1 MASIPQAVIW
11 YVSRNLMP
19 MQSRTPH
26 RSLVSVCI
34 VTWNCRGLILEC
46 LDSLFGQPQGAQF
59 EVIVVDNASTD
70 GTPEAVAESFPQAQ
84 LIRNTVNRGFAAANN
99 QALRQARGEYL
110 FLLNPDTVLPPE
122 ALGNLVAVA
131 EAYPQAGAIGPRLLN
146 PDGSLQ
152 YSCRRWPSVKA
163 ALFRN
168 TLFGRLFP
176 GEPWTKEYL
185 MADWPHDEVREV
197 DWISGA
203 AMFLRRQAVEQV
215 GLLDEAFFWGSEDVD
230 YCRRLWRAGWKV
242 IYSPHPAI
250 VHRIGGSTDQAVV
263 RTILRR
269 HASWYRLYAK
279 HFGRNPLRRWV
290 VWSLIWCRALAL
302 TASWVARYL
311 WAVARKT
318 LGGAKGVQG

>member
-1 MASIPQAVIW
+1 MESQTPQP
-11 YVSRNLMP
+11 R
-19 MQSRTPH
+19 
-26 RSLVSVCI
+26 LVSVCI
-34 VTWNCRGLILEC
+34 VTWNCRSLVVEC
-46 LDSLFGQPQGAQF
+46 LESFFFQPQGTQF

-70 GTPEAVAESFPQAQ
+70 GTPEAVAEAFPQVK
-84 LIRNTVNRGFAAANN
+84 LIRNVENRGFAAANN
-99 QALRQARGEYL
+99 QALREAHGDYL
-110 FLLNPDTVLPPE
+110 FLLNPDTVLPPD
-122 ALGNLVAVA
+122 ALGELVRVA
-131 EAYPQAGAIGPRLLN
+131 DAFPQAGAIGPRLLN

-185 MADWPHDEVREV
+185 MMDWAHDEVREV

-230 YCRRLWRAGWKV
+230 YCRRLRQAGWKV
-242 IYSPHPAI
+242 LYSPQPAI
-250 VHRIGGSTDQAVV
+250 IHRIGGSTDQVVV
-263 RTILRR
+263 RTIIRR

-279 HFGRNPLRRWV
+279 HFGHNPVRRWV
-290 VWSLIWCRALAL
+290 VWALIWCRALAL
-302 TASWVARYL
+302 TISWVARYL

-318 LGGAKGVQG
+318 LGAAKDQVE